1 MNFLISGVF
10 WGAMLVLLGT
20 SMIIKT
26 VFKID
31 IPIFRLIFALIII
44 YWGVK
49 LLFGTS
55 LKKSDENNVIFDNAR
70 ITQVEDGGEYNV
82 IFGKSVIDLSDIELT
97 EKSSEVEINIIFGSG
112 EIYLNPEIPVKILS
126 SAVFAEGKLPKGSV
140 NFFGD
145 HVYKSPTY
153 EEGEKF
159 LKIELNT
166 IFGSSIVRKR

>member
-10 WGAMLVLLGT
+10 WGAMLVLLGI

-31 IPIFRLIFALIII
+31 IPILRLIFALIII

-55 LKKSDENNVIFDNAR
+55 MKKSDENNVIFDNAR

-82 IFGKSVIDLSDIELT
+82 IFGKSVIDLSDIELAD
-97 EKSSEVEINIIFGSG
+97 KNSEVEINII
-112 EIYLNPEIPVKILS
+112 
-126 SAVFAEGKLPKGSV
+126 
-140 NFFGD
+140 
-145 HVYKSPTY
+145 
-153 EEGEKF
+153 
-159 LKIELNT
+159 
-166 IFGSSIVRKR
+166 